1 LFIRA
6 SLEAGGVKAPVPRR
20 NRMKLHANAAL
31 SFRQRERMVRRVVD
45 EGWSVKQAAA
55 AAEVSV
61 RTAGKWVA
69 RYRVEGPGGL
79 VDRSSA
85 PSAVAN
91 RTEERTVQ
99 AIAAL
104 RRLRFTGPEISEVL
118 DLAPSTVSGILT
130 RIGMGRLGRLGLEP
144 AERYERTVAGEL
156 IHIDV
161 KKLGRI
167 HGGAGKRIT
176 GVKRNPLKTR
186 VDRDG
191 INRRVT
197 GWEYVHIAIDD
208 ATRLAYAE
216 VLQDEKA
223 STAIAFLRRA
233 LQFFRRHGMRVREL
247 LTDNGPAY
255 RSAVHAIACRTL
267 GIRHLRTRPRRPQTN
282 GKAERFIRT
291 MLGGWAYGAIYAS
304 STERTAALDGWL
316 WTYNH
321 QRRHQAIGRQTPIN
335 RMNNLLGSYS

>member
-1 LFIRA
+1 
-6 SLEAGGVKAPVPRR
+6 
-20 NRMKLHANAAL
+20 
-31 SFRQRERMVRRVVD
+31 MVRRVV
-45 EGWSVKQAAA
+45 EHGWSVRRAAV
-55 AAEVSV
+55 AAEVSA
-61 RTAGKWVA
+61 RTAAKWVA
-69 RYRVEGPGGL
+69 RYRAEGDAGL
-79 VDRSSA
+79 LDRSSA
-85 PSAVAN
+85 PLFVAN
-91 RTEERTVQ
+91 RSDESTIE

-118 DLAPSTVSGILT
+118 EMPFSTVSGILK

-176 GVKRNPLKTR
+176 GVQRNPTQTR
-186 VDRDG
+186 TDRDG
-191 INRRVT
+191 VERQIT

-216 VLQDEKA
+216 VLPNEKA
-223 STAIAFLRRA
+223 TTAIAFLRRA
-233 LQFFRRHGMRVREL
+233 IAFYERHGMHVQEL
-247 LTDNGPAY
+247 LTDNGSAY
-255 RSAVHAIACRTL
+255 RSAVHAIACKAL

-291 MLGGWAYGAIYAS
+291 MLGGWAYGAIYRDSA
-304 STERTAALDGWL
+304 ERTAALDGWL

-321 QRRHQAIGRQTPIN
+321 RRPHQSIGRQTPIT

>member
-1 LFIRA
+1 
-6 SLEAGGVKAPVPRR
+6 
-20 NRMKLHANAAL
+20 MKLHGNAAL
-31 SFRQRERMVRRVVD
+31 SFRQRERMVRRVVEED
-45 EGWSVKQAAA
+45 WFVREAAL
-55 AAEVSV
+55 AAEVSA

-69 RYRVEGPGGL
+69 RYRAEGTAGL
-79 VDRSSA
+79 LDRSSA
-85 PSAVAN
+85 PLLVAN
-91 RTEERTVQ
+91 RSSELTVE

-118 DLAPSTVSGILT
+118 ELPASTVSGILK
-130 RIGMGRLGRLGLEP
+130 RIGMGRLGRLGMEP

-176 GVKRNPLKTR
+176 GIKRNSAPTR
-186 VDRDG
+186 TDRDG
-191 INRRVT
+191 VERRRV
-197 GWEYVHIAIDD
+197 GWECVHIAIDD

-216 VLQDEKA
+216 VLPDEKA
-223 STAIAFLRRA
+223 TTAIGFLRRA
-233 LQFFRRHGMRVREL
+233 IAFYERHGMQVQEL
-247 LTDNGPAY
+247 LTDNGSPY
-255 RSAVHAIACRTL
+255 RSAVHALACKAI
-267 GIRHLRTRPRRPQTN
+267 GIRHLRTRPYRPQTN

-291 MLGGWAYGAIYAS
+291 MLAGWAYGAIYRN

-321 QRRHQAIGRQTPIN
+321 RRPHQAIGRQTPIT
-335 RMNNLLGSYS
+335 RTNNLLRSYT